1 MTRLEASI
9 KEEMDFQKKMLEK
22 IEMWE
27 WMQAQPEVEK
37 AFKLIDDSDQI
48 RELYNYKIEPFNLAP
63 EEKDGKDSNN

>member
-37 AFKLIDDSDQI
+37 ASKLIDDSDQI
-48 RELYNYKIEPFNLAP
+48 RELYNYKIEPFNIVP
-63 EEKDGKDSNN
+63 EEEDGKDSNN